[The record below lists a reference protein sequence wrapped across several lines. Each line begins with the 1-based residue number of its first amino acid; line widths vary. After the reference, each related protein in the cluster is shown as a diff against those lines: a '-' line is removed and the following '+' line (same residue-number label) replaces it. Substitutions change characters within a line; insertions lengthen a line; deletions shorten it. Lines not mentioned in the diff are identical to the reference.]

1 MNRAMEGNNVDLSNS
16 QSNKAAADCTMKVLK
31 TNIEDEHN
39 ARAFL
44 RERFLRTVFATY
56 NKVACF
62 SMHEKTHLE
71 AIFRATDIDMEN
83 FQVSALQ
90 TPMGVLPEA
99 LLRSSDVL
107 FFTVDFE
114 TE

>member
-1 MNRAMEGNNVDLSNS
+1 
-16 QSNKAAADCTMKVLK
+16 
-31 TNIEDEHN
+31 
-39 ARAFL
+39 
-44 RERFLRTVFATY
+44 
-56 NKVACF
+56 
-62 SMHEKTHLE
+62 MHEKTQVE
-71 AIFRATDIDMEN
+71 AIFRATDIDMEH
-83 FQVSALQ
+83 FQISALQ

>member
-1 MNRAMEGNNVDLSNS
+1 MEDNNVDCSNS
-16 QSNKAAADCTMKVLK
+16 QSNKTATDCTGKVLQ
-31 TNIEDEHN
+31 TDIEDEHN

-56 NKVACF
+56 NKAACF
-62 SMHEKTHLE
+62 SMHEKTQVE

-83 FQVSALQ
+83 FQVSTLQ

>member
-1 MNRAMEGNNVDLSNS
+1 MECSNKELCNA
-16 QSNKAAADCTMKVLK
+16 QSNKTSTDCTSKVLQID
-31 TNIEDEHN
+31 IEDEQN

-44 RERFLRTVFATY
+44 RERFLRTLFASY
-56 NKVACF
+56 NKLACF
-62 SMHEKTHLE
+62 SMHEKTQVE

-83 FQVSALQ
+83 FQVSELQ

-107 FFTVDFE
+107 LFTVDFE
-114 TE
+114 ST

>member
-1 MNRAMEGNNVDLSNS
+1 MDDNNVDLSNS
-16 QSNKAAADCTMKVLK
+16 QSNKTTADCTTKVLK
-31 TNIEDEHN
+31 TSIEDEHN

-44 RERFLRTVFATY
+44 RERFLHTVFATY

-62 SMHEKTHLE
+62 SMHEKTQVE

-107 FFTVDFE
+107 FFTVDFK

>member
-1 MNRAMEGNNVDLSNS
+1 MEDSNVDLGNS
-16 QSNKAAADCTMKVLK
+16 QSNKTSADYNSQALQTD
-31 TNIEDEHN
+31 TEAEQS

-44 RERFLRTVFATY
+44 RERFLRIVFATY
-56 NKVACF
+56 NKAACF
-62 SMHEKTHLE
+62 SMHEKTQVE

-114 TE
+114 RE

>member
-1 MNRAMEGNNVDLSNS
+1 MEDNDVDLGNS
-16 QSNKAAADCTMKVLK
+16 QSNKTAADCTAEVLQ
-31 TNIEDEHN
+31 TNIEDEQN

-56 NKVACF
+56 NKAACF
-62 SMHEKTHLE
+62 SMHEKTQVE
-71 AIFRATDIDMEN
+71 GIFRATDIDMEH
-83 FQVSALQ
+83 FQISALQ

>member
-1 MNRAMEGNNVDLSNS
+1 MEDNNVDRSNS
-16 QSNKAAADCTMKVLK
+16 QSNKTAADFTAKVLR
-31 TNIEDEHN
+31 TNIEDEQN

-56 NKVACF
+56 NKAACF
-62 SMHEKTHLE
+62 SMHEKTQVE
-71 AIFRATDIDMEN
+71 AIFRATDIDVEN
-83 FQVSALQ
+83 FQVSELQ

>member
-1 MNRAMEGNNVDLSNS
+1 MEDSNVNLGDSR
-16 QSNKAAADCTMKVLK
+16 SNKTAADFTAKILQTYIK
-31 TNIEDEHN
+31 DEQS

-56 NKVACF
+56 NKVAYF
-62 SMHEKTHLE
+62 SMHEKTQVE

-83 FQVSALQ
+83 FQISALQ
-90 TPMGVLPEA
+90 TPMGVLSEA

>member
-1 MNRAMEGNNVDLSNS
+1 MEDNNVDLRNS
-16 QSNKAAADCTMKVLK
+16 QSNKTPGDCNEKILQTE
-31 TNIEDEHN
+31 IEDEQN

-44 RERFLRTVFATY
+44 RERFLRTLFATY
-56 NKVACF
+56 NKAACF
-62 SMHEKTHLE
+62 SMHEKTQVE

-83 FQVSALQ
+83 FQVSALL

-114 TE
+114 TK

>member
-1 MNRAMEGNNVDLSNS
+1 MEDSNVDLGDS
-16 QSNKAAADCTMKVLK
+16 QSNKTAADFTAKIFIQ
-31 TNIEDEHN
+31 TNIEAEQS

-44 RERFLRTVFATY
+44 RERFLRTVFAAY
-56 NKVACF
+56 NKAACF
-62 SMHEKTHLE
+62 SMHEKTQVE

-83 FQVSALQ
+83 FQISALQ
-90 TPMGVLPEA
+90 TPMGILSEA

-114 TE
+114 SA